1 MFDLIKRK
9 LSLKV
14 SLILAVITIPPMIA
28 AAYFITARE
37 SANLEQLMIDSGK
50 IAAASGAKMY
60 GAMLEAGIDARII
73 TTGDL
78 FDPVYEEIKG
88 FDFGENPRF
97 HTRYDFYTDRAV
109 IELEDKIVES
119 SPDFLYAAGLDLN
132 GYAPTH
138 NTRFTQ
144 PLTGDRAKDLSGNRT
159 KRKFTDPVG
168 LAAVKNLQPVL
179 VQQYKRDTGEIAW
192 DVSAPI
198 MVKAQH
204 FGGFRVGVS
213 FTSIAAHKRT
223 LLLQL
228 GVVFGL
234 LAIVTVG
241 FIFFMLRRSM
251 QPLEHLATLAAGIST
266 GEGLDTPIKP
276 ATTDEIGQM
285 AKSLNRLRAS
295 LHSAMDRLG
304 E

>member
-1 MFDLIKRK
+1 MFELIQRK

-14 SLILAVITIPPMIA
+14 SLTLALITVPPMLV

-37 SANLEQLMIDSGK
+37 AANLEQLLIDSGR
-50 IAAASGAKMY
+50 IAAMSGAKAY
-60 GAMLEAGIDARII
+60 GAALEAALDGGII

-88 FDFGENPRF
+88 FDFGDNPRF
-97 HTRYDFYTDRAV
+97 HTKYDFYTDRTV
-109 IELEDKIVES
+109 IDLEDTIVES
-119 SPDFLYAAGLDLN
+119 SPDFLYAAGLDFN
-132 GYAPTH
+132 GYAPSH
-138 NTRFTQ
+138 NSRFTQ
-144 PLTGDRAKDLSGNRT
+144 PLTGDRTKDLSGNRT

-168 LAAVKNLQPVL
+168 VAAVKNLQPVL
-179 VQQYKRDTGEIAW
+179 VQQYKRDTGELAW
-192 DVSAPI
+192 DISSPI
-198 MVKAQH
+198 TVKAQH

-223 LLLQL
+223 LLFQL
-228 GVVFGL
+228 SLVFGV

-241 FIFFMLRRSM
+241 FIFFMLRRAM
-251 QPLEHLATLAAGIST
+251 RPLEQLATLANEIST
-266 GEGLDTPIKP
+266 GQGLDQPIKP

-295 LHSAMDRLG
+295 LHSAMERLG